1 MARNLIT
8 RTFSNTVAHAL
19 VYIDNAAHN
28 QDVILPAG
36 FTAASAEKAIRKN
49 HLVTGH
55 LITVTAVEKLDAT
68 YGMEISVF
76 LANAVQF
83 PERSKDTRN
92 MITKYATVRKGTLV
106 TYSPADGGMHEH
118 IVAVPTNVKSLDTWA
133 RENAPD
139 GEIGVTVKDITES
152 TALFAMTEADFIK
165 LARSMTD
172 NQHFSD

>member
-19 VYIDNAAHN
+19 VYIDNAARN

-36 FTAASAEKAIRKN
+36 FTTASAEKAIRKN

-83 PERSKDTRN
+83 TERSKDTRN

-106 TYSPADGGMHEH
+106 TYSPADGMHEH
-118 IVAVPTNVKSLDTWA
+118 TVAVPANVKSLDAWA

-165 LARSMTD
+165 LARPMTD